1 MRVVNFSAG
10 PAMLPTV
17 VMERAQAEFCDYKG
31 SGCGVMEH
39 SHRGP
44 LFDEIIARA
53 NSNIR
58 EILGV
63 SDEYD
68 VVYIQGGA
76 SLQFAMIPMNFM
88 KQGGFAQ
95 YADTGTWS
103 ERFRLWPPARR
114 TITPIFRPSTPG
126 SRFRK
131 RHPTCTSPAT
141 TRSTGPSIRTSRTA
155 NAR

>member
-53 NSNIR
+53 NGNIR

-76 SLQFAMIPMNFM
+76 SMQFAMIPMNFM
-88 KQGGFAQ
+88 KQGGYAE
-95 YADTGTWS
+95 YADTGT
-103 ERFRLWPPARR
+103 
-114 TITPIFRPSTPG
+114 
-126 SRFRK
+126 
-131 RHPTCTSPAT
+131 
-141 TRSTGPSIRTSRTA
+141 
-155 NAR
+155 